1 MKKVSS
7 FYIYVIFGQNR
18 KKLLSFLMES
28 DSCTVMGQFKF
39 LSRQDGVLAISQ
51 SL

>member
-1 MKKVSS
+1 
-7 FYIYVIFGQNR
+7 
-18 KKLLSFLMES
+18 MES

-51 SL
+51 SLWNSNFPGTAKVWLLGMAKFT